1 MHTPRT
7 AAEATSTVS
16 GASPTRRRPCQR
28 LQLMQRL
35 SLTDCIKAIVLSRF
49 VTLNCPVLTMRASP
63 EY

>member
-16 GASPTRRRPCQR
+16 GASPGRRRPCQR

-35 SLTDCIKAIVLSRF
+35 SLTA
-49 VTLNCPVLTMRASP
+49 
-63 EY
+63 

>member
-1 MHTPRT
+1 
-7 AAEATSTVS
+7 
-16 GASPTRRRPCQR
+16 
-28 LQLMQRL
+28 MQRL